1 MISVVKKRILSCCN
15 FVTTVLDRRSL
26 NCLNL
31 IFPAQI
37 AHNGFPYGRKVPF
50 LENFFKGGFNKCHA

>member
-1 MISVVKKRILSCCN
+1 MNLFLDIRILSCCN

-26 NCLNL
+26 ILSNL

-37 AHNGFPYGRKVPF
+37 AQKALSFWAKGSFFEKV
-50 LENFFKGGFNKCHA
+50 FKGGF